1 VHIPPLH
8 PSSCW
13 SLSSLFFTDYGSSF
27 PDVVRGLVHALE
39 SLNSNNSSLPSN
51 FKQKDNLEKQVSVI
65 DAHIVTYFAPK
76 HPYSAALLKLLLYS
90 FLQLTFTALH
100 LLSFVSPN
108 DDPSLKDFLTKVT
121 ISPLYHVLMCVLF
134 YL

>member
-1 VHIPPLH
+1 
-8 PSSCW
+8 
-13 SLSSLFFTDYGSSF
+13 
-27 PDVVRGLVHALE
+27 VHALE

-90 FLQLTFTALH
+90 FLQLAFTALH

>member
-1 VHIPPLH
+1 M
-8 PSSCW
+8 
-13 SLSSLFFTDYGSSF
+13 
-27 PDVVRGLVHALE
+27 HALE

-108 DDPSLKDFLTKVT
+108 DDPSLKDFLTKVR
-121 ISPLYHVLMCVLF
+121 ISPLYHV
-134 YL
+134 Y

>member
-1 VHIPPLH
+1 MKL
-8 PSSCW
+8 CC
-13 SLSSLFFTDYGSSF
+13 SLSSLFFTDYGNSF

-39 SLNSNNSSLPSN
+39 ALNSNNSSLPSN

-65 DAHIVTYFAPK
+65 DAHIVTFFAPK
-76 HPYSAALLKLLLYS
+76 HPYLAVLLKLLPYS

-108 DDPSLKDFLTKVT
+108 DDPSLKDFLTKVR
-121 ISPLYHVLMCVLF
+121 ISPLYHV
-134 YL
+134 Y